1 MNASAEAA
9 DQIVRMSLNGVE
21 VAAKITGKGA
31 EKLTKLIIYI
41 MQNQT
46 QTKGKAR
53 LSQMLK
59 SGKELKIFEV
69 SDKDLAKFCSAAKKY
84 GVLYTVLK
92 DKNVDDGKTEIM
104 VRAEDSAKVAHI
116 YERLGIATVDIA
128 TVEETIEKSRNK
140 ENTAQPAPERV
151 GKEKSKEEK
160 LVDEILKKPNPT
172 KEEVQNVN
180 PSTARTEKGSNQ
192 SEPYSNN
199 KESQP
204 QKNSSLDKSR
214 KPSVRKELNDIRK
227 EQDKRRENKTQKTK
241 ENVHKA
247 PKKNKKKKEKSR

>member
-21 VAAKITGKGA
+21 VAAKITGQGA

-69 SDKDLAKFCSAAKKY
+69 NDKDLAKFCSAAKKY

-92 DKNVDDGKTEIM
+92 DKNANDGKTEIM

-128 TVEETIEKSRNK
+128 TVEETIEKGRNK
-140 ENTAQPAPERV
+140 ETTAQPAPERV

-172 KEEVQNVN
+172 KEEVQNVKWA
-180 PSTARTEKGSNQ
+180 TMEEIFTM
-192 SEPYSNN
+192 
-199 KESQP
+199 
-204 QKNSSLDKSR
+204 LDKKNLFLIT
-214 KPSVRKELNDIRK
+214 KPGLNYYFIA
-227 EQDKRRENKTQKTK
+227 QKLEAIK
-241 ENVHKA
+241 QAK
-247 PKKNKKKKEKSR
+247 